1 MVINGLK
8 DNVNYLVLLVLSLK
22 VDDDYKI
29 TVVNEL
35 IQTLKNLEE
44 LDILI

>member
-8 DNVNYLVLLVLSLK
+8 DNVNYLVLLALSLK